1 MNDLNFD
8 QLVSGLSTKKGAIIT
23 LEQGRPVRH
32 GYADLA
38 QDVARAGAQLSR
50 WGVKPGMRVG
60 LFAPNSYTY
69 IVYDLALVEIRAIT
83 VPFTDDFAGSLGP
96 ELVERYNLSL
106 ILLAGN
112 ATHAFSGEDGCV
124 AVMGGGTGGNGKV
137 RALDRQPYAGDD
149 DADVLCLAFSS
160 GSAGGLKGLVI
171 SRKGAELMLPPIME
185 VVGVGPQDRLLLFLP
200 MSNFQ
205 QRMMYYAAIWY
216 DFDIIVTDYTQL
228 YPAMKALEPTILI
241 APPIFYQL
249 IYNRFSATGS
259 KDWRRRLAAALAALP
274 LGSAL
279 RRKLAEFAFSDV
291 YAVFGRKMR
300 LLISGMAPL
309 SQNICRFF
317 DRMRLPLC
325 ESYGLVEAGSLTYRP
340 PFSGKYGSVGKPLR
354 GVEFFFA
361 EDGEIIVHRQRF
373 LTRKYFQCAAGENE
387 ATFQGIDRVIT
398 GDIGRL
404 DSDGYL
410 YLSGR
415 KKELIVTPGGYKI
428 HPEALEGEL
437 NACEDIV
444 QSVIFQKP
452 GVSHLTCVVV
462 QGRDRSES
470 AAHRIRAF
478 VDQTMTGRKV
488 KIGEIAFAEEPFSR
502 ENGMLR
508 PNLKID
514 RKGIAAKYAMT
525 GGSAS

>member
-1 MNDLNFD
+1 MNDLKFD
-8 QLVSGLSTKKGAIIT
+8 QLVSGLSAKKGAIIT
-23 LEQGRPVRH
+23 LERGKPVRY

-38 QDVARAGAQLSR
+38 EDVARARTQLTR

-60 LFAPNSYTY
+60 VFAPNSYIY
-69 IVYDLALVEIRAIT
+69 IVYDLALVDIRAIT
-83 VPFTDDFAGSLGP
+83 VPFTDDFAGSLGL

-106 ILLAGN
+106 ILLART
-112 ATHAFSGEDGCV
+112 ARHSFSGEDTYI
-124 AVMGGGTGGNGKV
+124 AVMGSDSAGNEKV
-137 RALDRQPYAGDD
+137 RALHRQPYTGGD

-171 SRKGAELMLPPIME
+171 SRGGAELMLPPIME
-185 VVGVGPQDRLLLFLP
+185 VIGVGRQDRLVLFLP

-228 YPAMKALEPTILI
+228 YPAMKSLEPTILI

-249 IYNRFSATGS
+249 IHNRFSAPGS
-259 KDWRRRLAAALAALP
+259 DGWRRRLGAALATLP
-274 LGSAL
+274 LGQTL
-279 RRKLAEFAFSDV
+279 RRKLAEFAYRDV

-309 SQNICRFF
+309 NRNICRFF

-340 PFSGKYGSVGKPLR
+340 PFSDKYGSVGKPLK
-354 GVEFFFA
+354 GVEFSFA
-361 EDGEIIVHRQRF
+361 EDGEIIVHRERF
-373 LTRKYFQCAAGENE
+373 LTRKYFQCAPGENE
-387 ATFQGIDRVIT
+387 ATFRGIDRVVT

-410 YLSGR
+410 HLLGR

-428 HPEALEGEL
+428 HPEVLEGEL
-437 NACEDIV
+437 NACEDIA

-470 AAHRIRAF
+470 AVKRIRTF
-478 VDQTMTGRKV
+478 VDQTMAGKKV
-488 KIGEIAFAEEPFSR
+488 KIGEITFAEEPFSR

-514 RKGIAAKYAMT
+514 RKGIAAKFAMT
-525 GGSAS
+525 GTAAS

>member
-1 MNDLNFD
+1 MKDLNFD
-8 QLVSGLSTKKGAIIT
+8 QLISSLSAKKGAIIT
-23 LEQGRPVRH
+23 LEQGKPVRH
-32 GYADLA
+32 NYADLA
-38 QDVARAGAQLSR
+38 EDVARTRAQFSR

-60 LFAPNSYTY
+60 LFGPNSYTY
-69 IVYDLALVEIRAIT
+69 VVYDLALVDIGAIA

-96 ELVERYNLSL
+96 ELVKHYNLSL
-106 ILLAGN
+106 ILLVQN
-112 ATHAFSGEDGCV
+112 AKHSFSGDDTCI
-124 AVMGGGTGGNGKV
+124 AVMGGGNAENEKV
-137 RALDRQPYAGDD
+137 RALDRQPYSVGD

-185 VVGVGPQDRLLLFLP
+185 VVGVGRQDRLLLFLP

-228 YPAMKALEPTILI
+228 YPAMKSLEPTILI

-249 IYNRFSATGS
+249 IYNRFSTTGP
-259 KDWRRRLAAALAALP
+259 KDWRRRLAAALVGFP
-274 LGSAL
+274 LGPSL

-340 PFSGKYGSVGKPLR
+340 PFSEKYGSVGKPLR
-354 GVEFFFA
+354 GVEFSFA
-361 EDGEIIVHRQRF
+361 EDGEIIVHRERF

-387 ATFQGIDRVIT
+387 ATFQGVDRVVT

-410 YLSGR
+410 YLLGR

-428 HPEALEGEL
+428 HPEVLEGEL

-444 QSVIFQKP
+444 QAVVFQKP
-452 GVSHLTCVVV
+452 GVSHLACVVI
-462 QGRDRSES
+462 QGQDRSEK

-478 VDQTMTGRKV
+478 VDRTMAGRKV
-488 KIGEIAFAEEPFSR
+488 KIGEITFAEEPFSR

-525 GGSAS
+525 GSSAS